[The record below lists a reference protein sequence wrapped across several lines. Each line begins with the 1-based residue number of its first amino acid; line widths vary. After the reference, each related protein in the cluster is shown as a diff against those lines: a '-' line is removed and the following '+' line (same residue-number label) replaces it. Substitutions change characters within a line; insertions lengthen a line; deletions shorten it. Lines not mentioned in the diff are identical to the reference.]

1 LGNIFGPFQLQ
12 KQVYRLTTMKFQ
24 SSILLLMV
32 WGGSAF
38 QVQQPQGGL
47 SALKESMA
55 RQAAAVCVGCL
66 LFCPPA
72 MAIDTTVAGS
82 LQQAIVEAS
91 DATYPVLKSLTSETV
106 SPLANKIANLLTKK
120 VSPERLSMALD
131 SAANALLAIPDEK
144 LDQFTQ
150 TVKAS
155 YEGVSASSC
164 SAIPLPMDAITTFA
178 SSDAVKQ
185 VDSETLSRAIQKISA
200 LRQSIPSS
208 DSSLCL
214 PASPQGLEQIWVGQ
228 TELAL
233 TIPKGVKQEL
243 AGKAATAIKSIPSA
257 ELLRVFPDAKKVLG
271 NVDRKVASKFQQT
284 SVNLDKAIQKDGRFQ
299 AFSAI

>member
-1 LGNIFGPFQLQ
+1 
-12 KQVYRLTTMKFQ
+12 MKVQ

-32 WGGSAF
+32 WGCSAL

-55 RQAAAVCVGCL
+55 RQAAAAVCMGCL
-66 LFCPPA
+66 LFAPQPA

-82 LQQAIVEAS
+82 LQQAIIEAS
-91 DATYPVLKSLTSETV
+91 DATYPVLKSLTPETV

-120 VSPERLSMALD
+120 VSPERLSTALN

-155 YEGVSASSC
+155 YEGVSSSSC

-178 SSDAVKQ
+178 SSDAVSQ
-185 VDSETLSRAIQKISA
+185 LDSETLSRAIQKITA

-233 TIPKGVKQEL
+233 TIPKGVKREL
-243 AGKAATAIKSIPSA
+243 AGTAAMAVKSIPSA
-257 ELLRVFPDAKKVLG
+257 ELLRVLPDAKKVLG

-299 AFSAI
+299 AFSAK